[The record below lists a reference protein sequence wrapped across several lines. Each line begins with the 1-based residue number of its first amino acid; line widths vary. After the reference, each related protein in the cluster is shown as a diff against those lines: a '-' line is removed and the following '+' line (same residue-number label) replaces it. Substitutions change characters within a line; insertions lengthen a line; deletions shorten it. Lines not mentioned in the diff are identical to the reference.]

1 LKIEATKV
9 GTGPTLEDSFR
20 NTVAGDSIFAEKMC
34 LWRGAVELRRA
45 HKVHST
51 DLIIRALIDSA
62 GDLSRAVVLLGTK
75 DYALLNN
82 SGISAKL
89 RKLFLPT
96 IEGNS
101 QPQSHKELLMSSIRK
116 TLSFDMNGIDDNDN
130 IRNGMSFK
138 QNNVNVIRSLRGLKG
153 KQIVYEQSREEKRTE
168 LFNILNS
175 VVECAYLSKNHN
187 GAKDHRKNQKIPHN
201 ATQKSRTWL
210 EKQNEQMLSQTLDY
224 LIPKPLKVREAN
236 L

>member
-1 LKIEATKV
+1 LKIEATN
-9 GTGPTLEDSFR
+9 TIRIPTIEDSFR
-20 NTVAGDSIFAEKMC
+20 NTVAGDSTFAEKMC

-51 DLIIRALIDSA
+51 DLIIKALIESA

-75 DYALLNN
+75 DYAMLNK

-96 IEGNS
+96 METS
-101 QPQSHKELLMSSIRK
+101 SHQQSHKELLMASLRK
-116 TLSFDMNGIDDNDN
+116 TLSIDFSGDEDNDN
-130 IRNGMSFK
+130 IRNSMSFK

-153 KQIVYEQSREEKRTE
+153 KQIVYEQSREEKRAE

-175 VVECAYLSKNHN
+175 VVERAYLSKNHSSS
-187 GAKDHRKNQKIPHN
+187 KDHRKNQKAPHN
-201 ATQKSRTWL
+201 ATQKSRMWL

-224 LIPKPLKVREAN
+224 LIPKPLKVRETTF
-236 L
+236 